1 MSKPAGM
8 TRHEEIQWW
17 WRPVLRRLED
27 RLATET
33 NDFQR
38 DMLHDRIETAQ
49 RWLSWTGPIPKFLD
63 GNEEHISIAV
73 RRVISTG
80 GPR

>member
-1 MSKPAGM
+1 MRMM
-8 TRHEEIQWW
+8 TEEIRNW
-17 WRPVLRRLED
+17 WRPVLQRLLERLE
-27 RLATET
+27 TET

-49 RWLSWTGPIPKFLD
+49 RWLSWTGPIPRVLD
-63 GNEEHISIAV
+63 GNDEHIATSV
-73 RRVISTG
+73 SRVIATG